1 MSISRKHDDK
11 QPIVRLVGIAGSLRE
26 NSVNRALL
34 QAVSDL
40 APADVAVDILD
51 ISEIPLYNQDLD
63 NDRERPASVEQLKSA
78 IDAADGVLIATPEYN
93 FGISGVLKNV
103 IDWAS
108 RPAMRSPLRGKP
120 VGIMGASPGALG
132 TARAQEQLKTII
144 LSTMANLFPHPGVV
158 IGKSNEKFVDG
169 ELLDEV
175 TAKFL
180 TEYIAQFA
188 DYVRDFAQLSLAA

>member
-78 IDAADGVLIATPEYN
+78 IHAADGVLIATPEYN

-158 IGKSNEKFVDG
+158 IGKSHEKFVDG

>member
-1 MSISRKHDDK
+1 MSTSRNNQRPGADLH
-11 QPIVRLVGIAGSLRE
+11 LVGIAGSLRAK
-26 NSVNRALL
+26 SVNRALL
-34 QAVSDL
+34 RAVAEL
-40 APADVAVDILD
+40 APADVSVDILD
-51 ISEIPLYNQDLD
+51 ISAIPLYNQDLD
-63 NDRERPASVEQLKSA
+63 NDTDRPKSVEQLKRA
-78 IDAADGVLIATPEYN
+78 IDTADGVLIATPEYN

-132 TARAQEQLKTII
+132 TARAQEQLKTIV
-144 LSTMANLFPHPGVV
+144 LSTMASLFPHPGVV
-158 IGKSNEKFVDG
+158 IGKSHEKFVDG
-169 ELLDEV
+169 DLVDEA

-188 DYVRDFAQLSLAA
+188 DYMRDFAHLSRAA